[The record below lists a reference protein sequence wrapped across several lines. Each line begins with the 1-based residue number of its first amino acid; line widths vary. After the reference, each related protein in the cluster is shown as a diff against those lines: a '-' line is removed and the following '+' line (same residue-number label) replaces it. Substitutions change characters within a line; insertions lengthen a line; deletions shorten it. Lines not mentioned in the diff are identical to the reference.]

1 MASSPVPESVTIVG
15 GSLAGLMH
23 ALVFLS
29 LPTPPEIRI
38 LERAPTSLLHN
49 QGAGIVAGPDARQ
62 FFDQYIRPGRE
73 IVVKSGSRH
82 YLDRAGDILPESVE
96 GRAQYMI
103 SWDLIYHLL
112 RWRVDGLDSEYVQG
126 LQADDRPKVQY
137 ENGCTITNIEDAG
150 DKGVKITWTEKDQ
163 GEKTDV
169 SDVVIAAD
177 GASST
182 VRRLLEPSV
191 QRKYAGYVA
200 WRGTVPETELSDA
213 ASKVFVEKFTFFHT
227 EGIQTLG
234 YLIPGPGGKLGTGE
248 RLFNWVWYCNYPD
261 GSADLEEL
269 MTDVDGRRH
278 AITLPVGKMQPQVW
292 EKQKEY
298 AAKVLPPQV
307 AEAVQKT
314 RQPFIQAITDVIAP
328 TNSLMGGK
336 VLLVGDALAGFRPH
350 TAASTGQAAFD
361 ALRLGE
367 WMMGGMERESYNEQ
381 VVAYAREVQA
391 LGVRLGERSQF
402 GRHPLAG

>member
-29 LPTPPEIRI
+29 LPTPPRIRI

-82 YLDRAGDILPESVE
+82 YLDHAGDILPESVE
-96 GRAQYMI
+96 GRAQYSACFDDRSALVGVMLTLNSVI

-163 GEKTDV
+163 GEKTAV

-191 QRKYAGYVA
+191 QRKYV
-200 WRGTVPETELSDA
+200 RTLSR
-213 ASKVFVEKFTFFHT
+213 
-227 EGIQTLG
+227 TLN
-234 YLIPGPGGKLGTGE
+234 LI
-248 RLFNWVWYCNYPD
+248 
-261 GSADLEEL
+261 S
-269 MTDVDGRRH
+269 
-278 AITLPVGKMQPQVW
+278 
-292 EKQKEY
+292 
-298 AAKVLPPQV
+298 
-307 AEAVQKT
+307 
-314 RQPFIQAITDVIAP
+314 
-328 TNSLMGGK
+328 S
-336 VLLVGDALAGFRPH
+336 
-350 TAASTGQAAFD
+350 
-361 ALRLGE
+361 
-367 WMMGGMERESYNEQ
+367 
-381 VVAYAREVQA
+381 
-391 LGVRLGERSQF
+391 
-402 GRHPLAG
+402 